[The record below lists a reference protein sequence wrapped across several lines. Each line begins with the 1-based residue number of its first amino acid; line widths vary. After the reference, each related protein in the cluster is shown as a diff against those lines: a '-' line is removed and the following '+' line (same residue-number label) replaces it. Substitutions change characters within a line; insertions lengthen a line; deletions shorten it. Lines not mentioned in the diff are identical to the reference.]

1 MRNQPKDFELEPLQ
15 PFESCMTHPDA
26 IQDSECPSLSRRASR
41 GERRCPW
48 SECSKPLKRAG
59 YLRYETSLFSVLR
72 LTEYNYRKHANGH
85 LSQDNRKFACS
96 ICPKKFLYPKDRER
110 HFCAMHGDPGTIS
123 HHFCPELGCK
133 RAKQGFIREDK
144 LKEHIRNMHPNRH
157 ISDENLELPG
167 IYSRKSAASHIC
179 PVKSCER
186 SKSGSGFSSPHDLR
200 RHKASKHGDAG
211 TVYRCTS
218 ASCLKRDKVWTRMDN
233 FRQHIKKHQDDPETL
248 IKR

>member
-1 MRNQPKDFELEPLQ
+1 MRNQSKDFGLERLQ
-15 PFESCMTHPDA
+15 PFESCMTHLDT

-41 GERRCPW
+41 GERQCPW
-48 SECSKPLKRAG
+48 SECSKLLERAG

-96 ICPKKFLYPKDRER
+96 ICPKFLYLKDRER
-110 HFCAMHGDPGTIS
+110 QFCAMHGDPGTTS
-123 HHFCPELGCK
+123 HYFCPKSGCK
-133 RAKQGFIREDK
+133 RAKQGFIKEDK
-144 LKEHIRNMHPNRH
+144 LKEHIRNMHLNGH

-167 IYSRKSAASHIC
+167 IYWRKSAAVHIC

-186 SKSGSGFSSPHDLR
+186 SKSGSGLLSPHDLCR
-200 RHKASKHGDAG
+200 YKASKHGDVEA
-211 TVYRCTS
+211 VYRCTS
-218 ASCLKRDKVWTRMDN
+218 ASCLKRDKAWTRMDN